1 VATPTFV
8 TLADTRAEAP
18 AAGTAAVTSATSITF
33 SWNTPTFDGG
43 ESIDYYLVEYG
54 TDSTFGKSQFQTVD
68 VVNEVQS
75 VVVEAD
81 SVVIE
86 EQAITATVAVTNERQ
101 TVRTVVTGVDE
112 IQTVTTTADEVFN
125 EVQTVTTTAVDTD
138 EVQTLT
144 PYASDVNE
152 VQLVR
157 SHGSDIP
164 EIQTVTVG
172 AVRTPE
178 VQTIVFTFS
187 NVNITKSEA
196 ADAGTGNGGSAFTTD
211 DCDVGSACTW
221 VESKITG
228 TFGLSFDFDT
238 CGELSGTSKINFCQD
253 GYLATADTI
262 ACTPTSGAVGT
273 AVVGSGTNCNTGLI
287 DIADTTMNAADSFR
301 DTSKESRTTTL
312 LLPS

>member
-1 VATPTFV
+1 MRVSFGAPSASVCEYGGDGGSPITSYLIEYDENSDFNSPATSISIDSSLTSYVIGGRDVFTGLESGGLESGRSYYVRVSAVNSVGAGPVTVATPTSV

-144 PYASDVNE
+144 PYASNVNE

-196 ADAGTGNGGSAFTTD
+196 ADAGTLRNQ
-211 DCDVGSACTW
+211 
-221 VESKITG
+221 
-228 TFGLSFDFDT
+228 
-238 CGELSGTSKINFCQD
+238 QD
-253 GYLATADTI
+253 Q
-262 ACTPTSGAVGT
+262 
-273 AVVGSGTNCNTGLI
+273 
-287 DIADTTMNAADSFR
+287 
-301 DTSKESRTTTL
+301 
-312 LLPS
+312 LLPGRIHLHRGHYCLHAH